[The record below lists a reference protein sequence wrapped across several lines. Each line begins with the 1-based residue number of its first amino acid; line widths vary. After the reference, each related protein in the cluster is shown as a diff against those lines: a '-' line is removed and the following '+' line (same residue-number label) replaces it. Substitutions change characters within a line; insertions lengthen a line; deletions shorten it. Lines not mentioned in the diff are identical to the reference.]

1 MAKPVIKA
9 TRPRRTRADK
19 QAAQHLL
26 AVLRAGGD
34 ARITKIKRV
43 RQSVRARS
51 YENELKLS
59 IAIERM
65 ARELSV

>member
-1 MAKPVIKA
+1 MAKPP
-9 TRPRRTRADK
+9 RRRRTRADRET
-19 QAAQHLL
+19 AQHLL
-26 AVLRAGGD
+26 AVLKAGGD

-65 ARELSV
+65 AKELSA

>member
-1 MAKPVIKA
+1 MRVK
-9 TRPRRTRADK
+9 
-19 QAAQHLL
+19 
-26 AVLRAGGD
+26 
-34 ARITKIKRV
+34 KIKKV

-65 ARELSV
+65 IGDDAIS

>member
-1 MAKPVIKA
+1 MSKPVEPI
-9 TRPRRTRADK
+9 TRPRRTRAEK
-19 QAAQHLL
+19 QTVQHLL
-26 AVLRAGGD
+26 AVLKTGGD
-34 ARITKIKRV
+34 ARLTKIKRV

-65 ARELSV
+65 AQELSA